1 VAGVHL
7 LKVVLINNTAVY
19 FFLVDRITSRAKS
32 SIRANRYAENSAMTF
47 GGLVDTV
54 LQKSLNRFFDDDF
67 WGFDGMLTSKEVPV
81 NIRETD
87 KAYEMVW
94 LPRV

>member
-1 VAGVHL
+1 

-19 FFLVDRITSRAKS
+19 FFLGDSEHQPGKKFN
-32 SIRANRYAENSAMTF
+32 RANRYAENSAMTF